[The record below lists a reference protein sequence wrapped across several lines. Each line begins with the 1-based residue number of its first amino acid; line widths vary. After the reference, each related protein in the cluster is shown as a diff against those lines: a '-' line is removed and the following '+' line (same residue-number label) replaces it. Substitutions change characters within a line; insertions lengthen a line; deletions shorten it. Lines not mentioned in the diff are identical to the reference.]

1 MDEIQVT
8 EQVVDVAPSE
18 KMVPQSKVN
27 ELIAAKMAV
36 ASQRAREEA
45 EREYQR
51 KIEELNATR
60 QAQAERNETVSRD
73 VDADAIYQQV
83 QEKFNAEMQQ
93 RQIESQMSQV
103 AQNYIARVN
112 DSRGR
117 YEDFDAVTAE
127 FDPTAFPQLVYLV
140 SGLENA
146 GDIVYELAKNP
157 SKLVTLDALAQR
169 APRQAQAELVKLSRS
184 IADNQQALQAAQG
197 QATNA
202 PLDRLQASRV
212 NASGSPKSV
221 ADFRS
226 QPWLRG

>member
-60 QAQAERNETVSRD
+60 QAQAERNESVSRD